1 MTPLG
6 AVQPGAENPA
16 ALKAVARNAEAIATV
31 RAFLARSEALRV
43 VLLVDLGDEDVPA
56 MLDAASGGAIELT
69 DEGEP
74 YDVPAAMP
82 VPAPPRALPEIRP
95 APSSALRADPVT
107 GELAAPIGAIANLG
121 HAVLGL
127 ARAFGGRSVAT
138 AEFATHDPDLPMTIV
153 AREGEPLLLAVG
165 EGRFELPL

>member
-1 MTPLG
+1 M
-6 AVQPGAENPA
+6 QPGAQDPA
-16 ALKAVARNAEAIATV
+16 ALKAIARHADAIATV
-31 RAFLARSEALRV
+31 RAFAARSEALRV
-43 VLLVDLGDEDVPA
+43 VLIVDRGAEDAPA
-56 MLDAASGGAIELT
+56 MLDAAPGGAIELT
-69 DEGEP
+69 DEGEAHA
-74 YDVPAAMP
+74 VPAGMP

-95 APSSALRADPVT
+95 APSSALRADPIT

-138 AEFATHDPDLPMTIV
+138 AEFATQDPDLPMTIV

-165 EGRFELPL
+165 DGRFELPL

>member
-1 MTPLG
+1 MPP
-6 AVQPGAENPA
+6 AADDPA
-16 ALKAVARNAEAIATV
+16 ALKAIARHADAIATV
-31 RAFLARSEALRV
+31 RAFAARSEALRV
-43 VLLVDLGDEDVPA
+43 VLIVDRGAEDAPA
-56 MLDAASGGAIELT
+56 MLDAAPGGAIELT
-69 DEGEP
+69 DEGEAHA
-74 YDVPAAMP
+74 VPAGMP

-95 APSSALRADPVT
+95 APSSALRADPIT

-138 AEFATHDPDLPMTIV
+138 AEFATQDPDLPMTIV

-165 EGRFELPL
+165 DGRFELPLPGL

>member
-1 MTPLG
+1 M
-6 AVQPGAENPA
+6 QPGAQDPA
-16 ALKAVARNAEAIATV
+16 ALRAIARHADAIATV
-31 RAFLARSEALRV
+31 RAFAERSDALRV
-43 VLLVDLGDEDVPA
+43 VLLVDLGEETPA
-56 MLDAASGGAIELT
+56 MLDAAPGGAVELT
-69 DEGEP
+69 DEGEAHN
-74 YDVPAAMP
+74 VPAELP
-82 VPAPPRALPEIRP
+82 VPAPPRALPDIRP

-138 AEFATHDPDLPMTIV
+138 AEFATQDPDLPMTIV

-165 EGRFELPL
+165 DGRFELPL